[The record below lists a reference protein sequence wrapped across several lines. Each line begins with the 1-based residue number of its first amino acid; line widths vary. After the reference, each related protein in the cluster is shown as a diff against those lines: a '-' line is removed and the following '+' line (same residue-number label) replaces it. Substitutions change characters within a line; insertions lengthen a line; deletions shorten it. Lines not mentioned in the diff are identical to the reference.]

1 MRYKEKY
8 KMSKNGKDKLI
19 LDKEIE
25 VVTSDNKKIIGKLE
39 KIKYK
44 GKEIYTYTLG
54 LPEETLGHIWSKEE
68 RKRLYQ
74 GEEVNVDGFISDK
87 TGKPFSGIAKWD
99 SKGNKIILE
108 DKSK

>member
-1 MRYKEKY
+1 
-8 KMSKNGKDKLI
+8 MSKNGKDKLI

-87 TGKPFSGIAKWD
+87 TGKPFSRVAKWD
-99 SKGNKIILE
+99 SKSNKIILE
-108 DKSK
+108 DKSE

>member
-1 MRYKEKY
+1 
-8 KMSKNGKDKLI
+8 MSKNVKDKLI

-54 LPEETLGHIWSKEE
+54 LPEETLGHIWSKDE
-68 RKRLYQ
+68 RRRLYK
-74 GEEVNVDGFISDK
+74 GEKLYIERFVDDK
-87 TGKPFSGIAKWD
+87 TGESFSGVVQWD

-108 DKSK
+108 DKSE